1 MSEAISGG
9 AGDEGRWVVFGR
21 GGERLVSIRHGEMLR
36 LVDALEMLSPDEFP
50 WARSDADSVAALA
63 AAATTLSEA
72 PLHDVDLLD
81 TPAIR
86 HVAARLELRLL
97 LHVLHRSPGK

>member
-9 AGDEGRWVVFGR
+9 AGLWVVFGR

-50 WARSDADSVAALA
+50 WARSDADSVAALV
-63 AAATTLSEA
+63 AAATMLSEA

-81 TPAIR
+81 TPAIPWGCTKPIGLSTGVMR
-86 HVAARLELRLL
+86 
-97 LHVLHRSPGK
+97 G